1 MTKKGPLS
9 KAEKFYIEH
18 NHKEADLE
26 SMCKDLD
33 RAKSIVK
40 THIEKC
46 KKLDKKTSTNDISSQ
61 FSSNDNGAVVMT
73 PNASERGDAFIG
85 KRSETSRQ
93 NKCVTRIKDV

>member
-46 KKLDKKTSTNDISSQ
+46 KKLDKNIYQRYIVSICKQ
-61 FSSNDNGAVVMT
+61 
-73 PNASERGDAFIG
+73 
-85 KRSETSRQ
+85 
-93 NKCVTRIKDV
+93 